1 MIYFWILLDVLISN
15 YTKYTSY
22 FFLIYL
28 YDKEYKDYLLT
39 GLILDLIVFNNMHF
53 LNVFILSIIYVL
65 NKLFKNLNKE
75 NIFSFI
81 YYNLFNYII
90 YIILTNL
97 ISFNSFN
104 TTLIMIGKYLFL
116 NILFYLL
123 VFPFIEK
130 KNI

>member
-81 YYNLFNYII
+81 YYNLLII
-90 YIILTNL
+90 
-97 ISFNSFN
+97 
-104 TTLIMIGKYLFL
+104 
-116 NILFYLL
+116 
-123 VFPFIEK
+123 
-130 KNI
+130 

>member
-1 MIYFWILLDVLISN
+1 
-15 YTKYTSY
+15 
-22 FFLIYL
+22 
-28 YDKEYKDYLLT
+28 
-39 GLILDLIVFNNMHF
+39 MHF